1 MKRIYSQRQKEQY
14 TFTLLNVVKVLTIV
28 IRGKSEPFAAKPV
41 DIWALG
47 VSLFIM
53 TYRKLPFISKDNNMY
68 EIINMISS
76 GE

>member
-1 MKRIYSQRQKEQY
+1 MLQ
-14 TFTLLNVVKVLTIV
+14 NAVKVNIG
-28 IRGKSEPFAAKPV
+28 INIKGKSEIFAAKPV

-53 TYRKLPFISKDNNMY
+53 IYKVLPFISADNNMF
-68 EIINMISS
+68 EIINLISA